1 MVPFLQVCLCAGL
14 ILLPLSVITALVDR
28 AAGVSHA

>member
-1 MVPFLQVCLCAGL
+1 MMSLSLVCLCAGL
-14 ILLPLSVITALVDR
+14 ALLPLSVVTALVDR